1 MLKIKNLVKLEIIIQ
16 VNMALLQTI
25 YVNQKIAYLKNF
37 LYFFTIDLTMT
48 IIKQLTEE
56 NFEKYITFNRSYK
69 DKEVTRISKNGDRII
84 KIILQIK
91 IY

>member
-25 YVNQKIAYLKNF
+25 YVNQNIAYLKNF

-56 NFEKYITFNRSYK
+56 NIEKYITFNRSCK
-69 DKEVTRISKNGDRII
+69 DKK
-84 KIILQIK
+84 LQGLVK
-91 IY
+91 METEL

>member
-25 YVNQKIAYLKNF
+25 YVNQNIAYLKNF

-48 IIKQLTEE
+48 IIK
-56 NFEKYITFNRSYK
+56 
-69 DKEVTRISKNGDRII
+69 
-84 KIILQIK
+84 
-91 IY
+91 